1 MAKKMPPFMG
11 KESKSEERKEKKM
24 GKKAY
29 MRGEKAE
36 GDKYATGGIVRG
48 MGAAKRGGRFVRS
61 C

>member
-1 MAKKMPPFMG
+1 MHKKMPPFMG

-24 GKKAY
+24 GKKA
-29 MRGEKAE
+29 G

-48 MGAAKRGGRFVRS
+48 MGAATRGGRFVRS